1 MVAGSSSGV
10 KAGELGRFRL
20 LRLTVVAA
28 VVYIVVVA
36 FTVVTAV
43 QPSVI
48 GTWFTLYEEHNGHRL
63 VYKVEVKIA
72 EVVPKTVKVAFV
84 DLDIRVTNNHE
95 FGVRVADAFYRI
107 SDFHRERTS
116 LIVQFSDVTID
127 ARSVEEFSVKNVKV
141 TKVLGFGP
149 RYAVQGYLVWY
160 EVYHPSDL
168 VGPFRMD
175 FNELHSINE
184 FIH

>member
-1 MVAGSSSGV
+1 MVASSSSGV
-10 KAGELGRFRL
+10 KASQHDRHRL

-28 VVYIVVVA
+28 IAYVLVVA
-36 FTVVTAV
+36 FTVVSAV

-48 GTWFTLYEEHNGHRL
+48 GTWFTLYEEHDGHSL

-72 EVVPKTVKVAFV
+72 KVVPKTVKVAVV
-84 DLDIRVTNNHE
+84 DLNIRVTNNHE

-116 LIVQFSDVTID
+116 LVVQFGDVTID
-127 ARSVEEFSVKNVKV
+127 AHSVKAFSVQNVKV

-160 EVYHPSDL
+160 EVYNPPDL